1 MSYAQERKAMIQPSN
16 TINAFMNKNENII
29 KNKIEDPHIRSND
42 NALTKQTLNVLK
54 SNEFDKNYIIKNC
67 NVNLF

>member
-42 NALTKQTLNVLK
+42 NALTKHSLNVLK